1 MLTVNFKRNG
11 SKVYMQILEQTDIE
25 RGCGVVFEDG
35 ELSICS
41 SVSPEIERRT
51 LWVRGVSRDYD
62 DKVSCCSFFTPEE
75 ADKYI
80 DSMVTLVKKYN
91 QSYAKWQN
99 TNYTESVDQVL
110 VVGDPD
116 LLLIK
121 IIRDDTD
128 VVIRI
133 LEQNDDE
140 IERGQGLLYHAEM
153 MELKT
158 TICVMTDWHTLW
170 IKGIDDSD
178 NKDITCVSFD
188 TETKAKQYVKNVTE
202 LIEGFVAEHK
212 RTKCP
217 SVIDREVIAE

>member
-1 MLTVNFKRNG
+1 MLKVNFKRNG

-35 ELSICS
+35 ELAIRS
-41 SVSPEIERRT
+41 SVQPAMESRV
-51 LWVRGVSRDYD
+51 LWVRGVNRDYD
-62 DKVSCCSFFTPEE
+62 DKVSCCGFSTPEE

-91 QSYAKWQN
+91 QSCAKRPSTSYAG
-99 TNYTESVDQVL
+99 SVDQVL
-110 VVGDPD
+110 IVGDPD

-128 VVIRI
+128 VIIRL

-140 IERGQGLLYHAEM
+140 IERGQGLLYHTEI

-158 TICVMTDWHTLW
+158 SIFMVADWHNLW
-170 IKGIDDSD
+170 AGGTSNDH
-178 NKDITCVSFD
+178 ITYVTFD
-188 TETKAKQYVKNVTE
+188 TETKANQYVKNVTE

>member
-1 MLTVNFKRNG
+1 MLKVNFKRNG

-35 ELSICS
+35 ELAIRS
-41 SVSPEIERRT
+41 SVQPAMESRV

-62 DKVSCCSFFTPEE
+62 DKVSCCGFSTPEE

-91 QSYAKWQN
+91 QSCAKRPSTSYAG
-99 TNYTESVDQVL
+99 SVDQVL
-110 VVGDPD
+110 IVGDPD

-128 VVIRI
+128 VIIRL

-140 IERGQGLLYHAEM
+140 IERGQGLLYHTEM

-158 TICVMTDWHTLW
+158 TFCVMADCCTLW
-170 IKGIDDSD
+170 IKGIDGSD
-178 NKDITCVSFD
+178 NEDITCITFD

>member
-1 MLTVNFKRNG
+1 MLTVNFKRSG
-11 SKVYMQILEQTDIE
+11 SEVYMQILEQTDIE
-25 RGCGVVFEDG
+25 RGCGVVFKDG
-35 ELSICS
+35 ELSIHS
-41 SVSPEIERRT
+41 SVSPEIERRI

-62 DKVSCCSFFTPEE
+62 DKVSCCGFSTPEE

-91 QSYAKWQN
+91 QSYAKRPS
-99 TNYTESVDQVL
+99 TSYAGSVDRVL
-110 VVGDPD
+110 IVGDPD

-128 VVIRI
+128 VVIRV

-140 IERGQGLLYHAEM
+140 IERGQGILYRTKI

-158 TICVMTDWHTLW
+158 QFFLSADCSCLC

-178 NKDITCVSFD
+178 NEDITCVSFN

>member
-1 MLTVNFKRNG
+1 MLKVNFKRNG

-35 ELSICS
+35 ELAIRS
-41 SVSPEIERRT
+41 SVQPAMESRV
-51 LWVRGVSRDYD
+51 LWVRGVSCDYD
-62 DKVSCCSFFTPEE
+62 DKVSCCGFSTLEE

-91 QSYAKWQN
+91 QSCAKRPSTSYAG
-99 TNYTESVDQVL
+99 SVDQVL
-110 VVGDPD
+110 IVGDPD

-128 VVIRI
+128 VIIRL

-140 IERGQGLLYHAEM
+140 IERGQGLLYHTEI

-158 TICVMTDWHTLW
+158 SIFMVADWHNLW
-170 IKGIDDSD
+170 AGGTSNDH
-178 NKDITCVSFD
+178 ITYVTFD
-188 TETKAKQYVKNVTE
+188 TETKAKQYVKNVTD